1 MQLTVAVQNLG
12 LGGLADGDGNPDD
25 RWPQLAE
32 RLNGAADRVGASQV
46 DIVMLCEVVDWHR
59 YGNKQLARAIRDL
72 GLDAA
77 PLAPSRSG
85 LGTGLLYRRE
95 VLGPWTRHNPDFGQ
109 EALHGFAVTSFDI
122 PGLPAPLSFVPVH
135 FTPMSAE
142 AAVIEANYVATRG
155 YKYGPFAVLA
165 DDINYA
171 PASDAHP
178 LPDFS
183 EMRPYNIGSRTH
195 LPEGDFV
202 PGQTLKPNRDATRKL
217 AQNGYVDVAWH
228 LFQQTKNDTLL
239 RSTATDDRIDQA
251 WVSSPLADAISDYQL
266 LDEPAGASDHHGL
279 VFRIDTRA
287 IDTTNLWTYR

>member
-12 LGGLADGDGNPDD
+12 LGGLADGDGNPED
-25 RWPQLAE
+25 RWPRLAE
-32 RLNGAADRVGASQV
+32 RLNGAAERVGAGQV
-46 DIVMLCEVVDWHR
+46 DVVMLCEVVDWHR
-59 YGNKQLARAIRDL
+59 YGNKQLARTMRDL
-72 GLDAA
+72 DLDAA

-95 VLGPWTRHNPDFGQ
+95 VLGPWARHNPDFGG
-109 EALHGFAVTSFDI
+109 ETLHGFAVTSFDI

-135 FTPMSAE
+135 FTPFSAE
-142 AAVIEANYVATRG
+142 HAVIEANYAATRG

-165 DDINYA
+165 GDINYA

-195 LPEGDFV
+195 LPDGDFV
-202 PGQTLKPNRDATRKL
+202 PGQALKPNRDVTRKL
-217 AQNGYVDVAWH
+217 TQNGYVDVAWH
-228 LFQQTKNDTLL
+228 LFQQTKNEALL
-239 RSTATDDRIDQA
+239 RPTATDDRIDQA
-251 WVSSPLADAISDYQL
+251 WVSGPLAGSVSDYQL

-279 VFRIDTRA
+279 VFRIDTET
-287 IDTTNLWTYR
+287 INTDHPWTYR